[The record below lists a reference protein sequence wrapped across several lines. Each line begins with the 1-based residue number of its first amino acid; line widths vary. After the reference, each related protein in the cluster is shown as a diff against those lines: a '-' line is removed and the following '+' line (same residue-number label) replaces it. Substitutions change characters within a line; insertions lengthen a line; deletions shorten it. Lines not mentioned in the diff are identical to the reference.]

1 MMQLSLTFVKFK
13 AELCPWHP
21 FFSLGWCKG
30 PNCQAPFWPPHV
42 DWNDPWNSCLTI
54 LIVSSK
60 VLFLSRQG
68 QRSQRNGTH
77 WKQALTVLNGYSTRK
92 PNSSNGAGH
101 SHTFLLEFNSM
112 FNISNLGVTFSLT
125 YRILYWCTLDIEKV
139 VHLSS
144 ISLWFIERNKIL
156 INHWSSGY
164 EIIFQVVQM
173 SPSSEILSS
182 IVGDGRNL
190 ALNVNLSWDTVLI
203 SASTSASVTWQWV
216 MNFYSLLWTSCP
228 QIFLITGPYS
238 GEIIIDE
245 CECFKKNKNLLLSYV
260 KIVYVKQVIWH
271 QIGIVFI
278 VHFSLLKKSCP
289 AY

>member
-1 MMQLSLTFVKFK
+1 
-13 AELCPWHP
+13 
-21 FFSLGWCKG
+21 
-30 PNCQAPFWPPHV
+30 
-42 DWNDPWNSCLTI
+42 
-54 LIVSSK
+54 
-60 VLFLSRQG
+60 
-68 QRSQRNGTH
+68 
-77 WKQALTVLNGYSTRK
+77 
-92 PNSSNGAGH
+92 
-101 SHTFLLEFNSM
+101 M

-216 MNFYSLLWTSCP
+216 MNFYSLLWTSYP

-238 GEIIIDE
+238 GKLSSMNVGVLIKTRIS
-245 CECFKKNKNLLLSYV
+245 LLSYV

-271 QIGIVFI
+271 QENCIHCAFLSVEKILPCILKINFHQWRRKSVEQSNIV
-278 VHFSLLKKSCP
+278 LLIIL
-289 AY
+289 

>member
-1 MMQLSLTFVKFK
+1 
-13 AELCPWHP
+13 
-21 FFSLGWCKG
+21 
-30 PNCQAPFWPPHV
+30 
-42 DWNDPWNSCLTI
+42 
-54 LIVSSK
+54 
-60 VLFLSRQG
+60 
-68 QRSQRNGTH
+68 
-77 WKQALTVLNGYSTRK
+77 
-92 PNSSNGAGH
+92 
-101 SHTFLLEFNSM
+101 M

-156 INHWSSGY
+156 IDHWSSGY

-173 SPSSEILSS
+173 SLSSEILSS

-245 CECFKKNKNLLLSYV
+245 CECFNKNKNLSSSVLCENCVCKTSHMISDRNCIHCAFLSVEKILPCILKINFHQWRRKSVEQSSIILLIILKGQRQTPSP
-260 KIVYVKQVIWH
+260 VYFPKWQFKRQECI
-271 QIGIVFI
+271 
-278 VHFSLLKKSCP
+278 
-289 AY
+289 